1 MMNWVWGGMPP
12 ILEIGLIGSS
22 ALPRKNMMLFCE
34 NEKRFGACFSAC
46 KHLTG
51 GYSPLS
57 PPPPGYVPDDVMS
70 GQR

>member
-12 ILEIGLIGSS
+12 ILEIGLIGGS

-57 PPPPGYVPDDVMS
+57 LPPGVRP
-70 GQR
+70 